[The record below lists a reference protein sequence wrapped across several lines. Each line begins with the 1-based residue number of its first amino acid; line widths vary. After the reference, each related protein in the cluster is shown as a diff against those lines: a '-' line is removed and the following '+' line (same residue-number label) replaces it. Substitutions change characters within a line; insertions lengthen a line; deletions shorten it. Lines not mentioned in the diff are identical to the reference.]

1 MTMLVELD
9 PETEARVAAQAG
21 RRGMAPE
28 RYVGEFL
35 RENVPNYA
43 TGTGTGILTPG
54 DVEEL
59 SRRLSEGSENLPI
72 LPPEVN
78 DRASYYEDRW

>member
-1 MTMLVELD
+1 MTIQLELS
-9 PETEARVAAQAG
+9 PEAEARLTAG
-21 RRGMAPE
+21 AGLRGMAPE
-28 RYVGEFL
+28 Q
-35 RENVPNYA
+35 YA
-43 TGTGTGILTPG
+43 LKLLDEALAFSAANKVRLTAF
-54 DVEEL
+54 DVDEM